1 MKIIRNSLLLF
12 FFFFLLI
19 NFFYD
24 LSIIR
29 NLFNKN
35 QQQIINEY
43 LFPYKNINEL
53 EKEIETVQKESN
65 LFRGQKKLLEKAFN
79 DMLEEVNDMR
89 EEVEYLQSIEDKIE
103 KLLSQ
108 LDPYEFDMHIRRNN
122 SNLEYIFNPSH
133 SFESAVLDIDIYSP
147 EKNILMYG
155 IANQFPA
162 SGYIDHYNNKIIFL
176 SASGVLAYSQID
188 ISKLNNKLTLKQ
200 IKTNIHDFIDENQFQ
215 KSRQHDFD
223 WLEGGWFSTK
233 DLQIYE
239 DDIYVSYTREV
250 RENCWN
256 TSLLQGEMN
265 YEIIKFEILFT
276 SDECVDVNNN
286 IDNEFNAHQSG
297 GRIVNLDKENVLLS
311 TGDFRS
317 RHRVQNLESIFGK
330 IIKINKNKKDFSIIS
345 MGHRNPQGLFFDIE
359 NNFLLEAEHG
369 PEGGDE
375 INLIRFNQD
384 TIPNYGWA
392 ISSYGEHYGGKYA
405 PQNKKK
411 YVKYPLHKSHL
422 DYGFIEPIKYFNPSI
437 GISQIVG
444 LDKKNKYVVASLKD
458 NSIYFFD
465 LQKNNNIENLE
476 RVNVGERIRDMIK
489 VENGLVL
496 FLEDTASLAFV
507 TLK

>member
-1 MKIIRNSLLLF
+1 MKILNSLFLLF
-12 FFFFLLI
+12 FIFLLL

-24 LSIIR
+24 FQILR
-29 NLFNKN
+29 NFLNKD
-35 QQQIINEY
+35 QQQLITKYI
-43 LFPYKNINEL
+43 FPQKNIYEL
-53 EKEIETVQKESN
+53 EKEIENIGKERN

-79 DMLEEVNDMR
+79 EMR
-89 EEVEYLQSIEDKIE
+89 EEVEYLLPLEEIFE

-108 LDPYEFDMHIRRNN
+108 LDPYEFDMQIKRNN

-133 SFESAVLDIDIYSP
+133 SFESAILDVDIYSP

-162 SGYIDHYNNKIIFL
+162 SGYIDQYDNKIIFL
-176 SASGVLAYSQID
+176 SASGVLTYSTTD
-188 ISKLNNKLTLKQ
+188 MTKLNNNLILKQ
-200 IKTNIHDFIDENQFQ
+200 IKTNIQDFINEEQFQ
-215 KSRQHDFD
+215 KSRLHDFD
-223 WLEGGWFSTK
+223 WLEGGWYSTK

-239 DDIYVSYTREV
+239 NDIYVSYTREV
-250 RENCWN
+250 KADCWN
-256 TSLLQGEMN
+256 TSLLQGKMDFEF
-265 YEIIKFEILFT
+265 IQFEILFT

-297 GRIVNLDKENVLLS
+297 GRIVNLDKNTVLLS

-317 RHRVQNLESIFGK
+317 RHRVQNIESIFGK
-330 IIKINKNKKDFSIIS
+330 IIKINKSKKDFSIIS
-345 MGHRNPQGLFFDIE
+345 MGHRNPQGLYFDIE

-375 INLIRFNQD
+375 INLIQFNQD

-392 ISSYGEHYGGKYA
+392 ISSYGEHYGGKKA
-405 PQNKKK
+405 PRNKKK
-411 YVKYPLHKSHL
+411 YIKYPLHKSHL
-422 DYGFIEPIKYFNPSI
+422 EYGFIEPIKYFNPSI

-465 LQKNNNIENLE
+465 LQNNNNKIENLE

-489 VENGLVL
+489 VENGLIL

-507 TLK
+507 SLK